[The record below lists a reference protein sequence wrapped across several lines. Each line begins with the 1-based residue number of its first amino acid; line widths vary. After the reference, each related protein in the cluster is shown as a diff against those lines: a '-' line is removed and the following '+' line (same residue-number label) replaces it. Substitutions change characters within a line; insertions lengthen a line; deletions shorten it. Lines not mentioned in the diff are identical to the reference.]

1 MERSIRK
8 FREYERPGKEW
19 FSVDV
24 YTYVHSDLKSRII
37 KNCRGEKGRG
47 GKKHDFRSKLGF
59 RLYDITMSKED
70 NKNNKSIF
78 K

>member
-1 MERSIRK
+1 MKRSIRK

-47 GKKHDFRSKLGF
+47 GKK
-59 RLYDITMSKED
+59 T
-70 NKNNKSIF
+70 
-78 K
+78 